1 MRELMLCAC
10 ISLRMPHSFKRHV
23 ITINKIYYIIYFIMH
38 LKGTK
43 VLLHWGEKSG
53 LVLMHFFKSAISI
66 DTSSR

>member
-1 MRELMLCAC
+1 
-10 ISLRMPHSFKRHV
+10 
-23 ITINKIYYIIYFIMH
+23 MH